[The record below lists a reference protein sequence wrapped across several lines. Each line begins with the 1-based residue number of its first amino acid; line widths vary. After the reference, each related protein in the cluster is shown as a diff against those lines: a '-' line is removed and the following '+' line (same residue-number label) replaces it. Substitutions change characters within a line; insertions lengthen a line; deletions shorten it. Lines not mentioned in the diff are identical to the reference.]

1 MGPTEEQILL
11 MIPVVVMFVALVVF
25 IFLQPR
31 RDRAFYAEAERL
43 ERRARVIESFVEADR
58 LDRARLIEQQI
69 GLRNHTE
76 QFRDEQILKEWL
88 G

>member
-1 MGPTEEQILL
+1 MV
-11 MIPVVVMFVALVVF
+11 PVVVMTVALGVF

-31 RDRAFYAEAERL
+31 RDRAFHAEVERL
-43 ERRARVIESFVEADR
+43 ERRARVIESFAEAER
-58 LDRARLIEQQI
+58 LDQQRARRIEKQI

-88 G
+88 A